1 MNNNFQARELI
12 KHDGIKDVLTGLL
25 SYQAFLESANR
36 EIKTARRSGN
46 KINLFLVTLLE
57 TDDKNQLVLAVR
69 PTREISERNQD
80 ELYGLA
86 ARILKLSTSVTEILR
101 ANDLVAR
108 YTFADLLILTS
119 GNYEEVI
126 HKLQKALTPLA
137 AAIVGLQF
145 TQSTNAGEFNYEILP
160 TTIRLNETDI
170 KRTRLKNSASLDELL
185 ADAIARLEQHLVT
198 TFSDNSSTT

>member
-36 EIKTARRSGN
+36 EIKAARRSGN

-86 ARILKLSTSVTEILR
+86 ARVLKLSTSVTEILR

-145 TQSTNAGEFNYEILP
+145 TQSTNAGEFDYEILP
-160 TTIRLNETDI
+160 TSIRLNETDI

>member
-36 EIKTARRSGN
+36 EIKAARRSGN

-86 ARILKLSTSVTEILR
+86 ARVLKLSTSVTEILR

>member
-36 EIKTARRSGN
+36 EIKAARRSGN

-86 ARILKLSTSVTEILR
+86 ARVLKLSTSVTEILR

-160 TTIRLNETDI
+160 TSIRLNETDI

>member
-36 EIKTARRSGN
+36 EIKAARRSGN

-86 ARILKLSTSVTEILR
+86 ARVLKLSTSVTEILR

-160 TTIRLNETDI
+160 TSIRLNETNI

-198 TFSDNSSTT
+198 TFSDNLSTT